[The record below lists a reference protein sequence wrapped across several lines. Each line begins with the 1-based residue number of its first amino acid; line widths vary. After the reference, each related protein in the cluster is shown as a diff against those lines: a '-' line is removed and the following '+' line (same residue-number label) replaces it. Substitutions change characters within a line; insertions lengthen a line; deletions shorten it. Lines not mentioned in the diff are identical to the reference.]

1 MRHHRR
7 MQRGRIRRVAAVVV
21 AGAALVAAC
30 GGDDDDG
37 AAAGTEPAAATTPV
51 TDAPTATEA
60 PGTTSAP
67 APTDAPASSDDP
79 VGEAAFPVSIEHK
92 FGTTTIEAEPQRVV
106 SVGFND
112 QDALLALG
120 VVPVGIREWYGEQ
133 PFATWPWAIDALG
146 DAEPE
151 VLASAEL
158 NFEQITALEPDLIVG
173 LSSGMTESEY
183 ATLSGIAPT
192 IAQSAEYIEYGVPW
206 DVGTLTVGRA
216 VGRVAEAEALV
227 TEVQDRIAAEAAAHP
242 EWAGQEVAVGYVL
255 SDTEIGAYAS
265 GDPRPQ
271 LLAQLGLVTPAEFDE
286 LAGDLFYSS
295 FSFEEIGRLDRDVL
309 VWIASTP
316 EVMAQIEASPLRP
329 TLQASTEGREV
340 FLGQLEAGA
349 FSFGSVLSL
358 PYLLD
363 ALVPQIEAAI
373 DGDPA
378 TVVPAAE

>member
-1 MRHHRR
+1 
-7 MQRGRIRRVAAVVV
+7 VAAVVV
-21 AGAALVAAC
+21 VGAALVAAC

-37 AAAGTEPAAATTPV
+37 AAAGTAPAAATTPA
-51 TDAPTATEA
+51 TDAPAATQA

-67 APTDAPASSDDP
+67 APTDAPATSDAP

-173 LSSGMTESEY
+173 LSSGMTESDY
-183 ATLSGIAPT
+183 ATLAGIAPT

-216 VGRVAEAEALV
+216 VGRAAEAEALV
-227 TEVQDRIAAEAAAHP
+227 TEVQDRIASIAAAHP